1 MATRSRIAIEN
12 VDNTVTSIYCHFNGY
27 VSHNGK
33 ILHNHFQDREKVEEL
48 IALGNISF
56 LKENIEPTDKHSFNN
71 PQEGVTV
78 AYHRDRG
85 EDFNQKH
92 HTNVDDFFDD
102 ALSHVPYAYLF
113 TLDGKWLV
121 SSGGPVAELQQALKG
136 EDVL

>member
-12 VDNTVTSIYCHFNGY
+12 VDNTVTSIYCHFDGY
-27 VSHNGK
+27 LSHNGE
-33 ILHNHFQDREKVEEL
+33 ILQNHFQDRDKVKQL
-48 IALGNISF
+48 IALGDLSCLGEDIS
-56 LKENIEPTDKHSFNN
+56 
-71 PQEGVTV
+71 EGAIDTI

-85 EDFNQKH
+85 EDFNQSQ

-102 ALSHVPYAYLF
+102 ALSHVLYAYLF

-121 SSGGPVAELQQALKG
+121 SSGGPVGELQQALKG